1 LLVGRSV
8 VQYIPIVALL
18 LVAASMAFLRASV

>member
-8 VQYIPIVALL
+8 LQYIPIVTLL
-18 LVAASMAFLRASV
+18 LVAASMAFLRANV